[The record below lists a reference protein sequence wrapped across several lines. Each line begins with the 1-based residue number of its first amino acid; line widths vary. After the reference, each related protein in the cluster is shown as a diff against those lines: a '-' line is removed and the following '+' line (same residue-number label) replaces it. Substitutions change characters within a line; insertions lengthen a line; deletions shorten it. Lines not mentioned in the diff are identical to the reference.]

1 MQGKKNLRSK
11 ICSAALKF
19 PIAACPQALCASLS
33 RSAPSVTAAKPLRL
47 RAPFS
52 GPPGRKAVHSASC
65 LSRLLPGAPRFSLVT
80 LRSGQ
85 VARSLLRASLL
96 SRCAGRPPPNE
107 RQPSA
112 RPVAYGCRELR
123 GRPPSAFHIKRRPL
137 LRASLLSRSACSRR
151 AASLRLKQNPVP
163 LRGPWAFAFA
173 ALHPPLWVYRRAIAA
188 GRPPPNERQPSE
200 RPVAY
205 GCCELRRRP
214 PSAFRMKR
222 GPFLRAVP
230 FTLCSRLTARSLSL
244 RLGLVSG
251 PLPRPCARPRSAPS
265 SLAAACSALYHSR
278 LAYSRRAA
286 SLRLKQNPAPLRGS
300 WAFAFAALHP
310 RCSRRL
316 GRYTVMC
323 ADSHT

>member
-163 LRGPWAFAFA
+163 LRGPWAFALA
-173 ALHPPLWVYRRAIAA
+173 PVHPRCSRR
-188 GRPPPNERQPSE
+188 
-200 RPVAY
+200 
-205 GCCELRRRP
+205 
-214 PSAFRMKR
+214 
-222 GPFLRAVP
+222 LRA
-230 FTLCSRLTARSLSL
+230 SLLS
-244 RLGLVSG
+244 
-251 PLPRPCARPRSAPS
+251 RSA
-265 SLAAACSALYHSR
+265 C
-278 LAYSRRAA
+278 SRRAA
-286 SLRLKQNPAPLRGS
+286 SLRLKQNPVPLRGPR
-300 WAFAFAALHP
+300 AFAFAALHP

-316 GRYTVMC
+316 R
-323 ADSHT
+323 ASHL